1 MLMMLK
7 LLMELY
13 FDFVDVFEDIDD
25 IMYVCFKLKK
35 VIYIWWLNVNYLLNY
50 NIRYYVMVILILLF
64 VYWCISN
71 LFCYM

>member
-13 FDFVDVFEDIDD
+13 FDFVDVFEDIVD

-35 VIYIWWLNVNYLLNY
+35 SNIYLMIE
-50 NIRYYVMVILILLF
+50 
-64 VYWCISN
+64 C
-71 LFCYM
+71 

>member
-13 FDFVDVFEDIDD
+13 FDFVDVFEDIED

-35 VIYIWWLNVNYLLNY
+35 VIFNDW
-50 NIRYYVMVILILLF
+50 MLII
-64 VYWCISN
+64 Y
-71 LFCYM
+71 

>member
-35 VIYIWWLNVNYLLNY
+35 VIYIWWLNVNYLLNF
-50 NIRYYVMVILILLF
+50 NIGYYVMVILILLF
-64 VYWCISN
+64 VLMY
-71 LFCYM
+71 

>member
-25 IMYVCFKLKK
+25 IMYVCFKFKK

-64 VYWCISN
+64 VLMY
-71 LFCYM
+71 

>member
-64 VYWCISN
+64 VLMY
-71 LFCYM
+71 

>member
-13 FDFVDVFEDIDD
+13 FDFVDVFDIDD

-35 VIYIWWLNVNYLLNY
+35 SNIYLMIE
-50 NIRYYVMVILILLF
+50 
-64 VYWCISN
+64 C
-71 LFCYM
+71 

>member
-35 VIYIWWLNVNYLLNY
+35 VIYIWWLNVNYLLNF

-64 VYWCISN
+64 VLMY
-71 LFCYM
+71 

>member
-13 FDFVDVFEDIDD
+13 FDFVDVFEDIED

-64 VYWCISN
+64 VLMY
-71 LFCYM
+71 

>member
-50 NIRYYVMVILILLF
+50 KNRYYVMVILILLF
-64 VYWCISN
+64 VLMY
-71 LFCYM
+71 